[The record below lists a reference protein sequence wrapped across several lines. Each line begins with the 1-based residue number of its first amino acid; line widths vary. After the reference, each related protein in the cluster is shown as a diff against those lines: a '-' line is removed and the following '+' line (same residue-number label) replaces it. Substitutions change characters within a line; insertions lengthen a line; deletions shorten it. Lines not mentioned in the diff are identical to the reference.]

1 MAKLRGN
8 TLFIRFLRFAP
19 RLTTFAVLAVLAVL
33 PLFGGPP
40 VERNQPQNAQQV
52 PDAPSATRP
61 VPTAPFPAN
70 TKPAPVNQPQR
81 PADEPTEAPAPATP
95 PGEVVPAPPRT
106 GPRSA
111 EDDGLNQFKI
121 VTSVNFVTVPVTVKD
136 SDGRLVDGLV
146 RRDFS
151 VYEDGEPQP
160 LRLFTSDPFPL
171 SVALVID
178 QGISDTSMKRVNE
191 TYQGMLGAFSQ
202 FDEVAVYTYD
212 NTVRQVTDF
221 QGANDKTLAA
231 LRRTRR
237 RGRTGGV
244 PVVNGPM
251 ASGPTINGRPAEP
264 SARTVQTPQR
274 ETRAL
279 NDAMLR
285 AAQDLSQREK
295 ARRRIIFL
303 ISDGQELDSSTS
315 YAEVLKVLLSNEIIV
330 YSIGVD
336 TAGIPGV
343 EKLARIRFPGQGTN
357 NLLPKYVSATGGEHF
372 SEFTRAAIERA
383 YARLTEVARNQ
394 YTLGYTTRASVA
406 GNYRTIEVRVK
417 RPGLKVYARDGY
429 YPLPRR
435 PAQ

>member
-8 TLFIRFLRFAP
+8 TFFVHFLPFTLLLA
-19 RLTTFAVLAVLAVL
+19 AVTLAA
-33 PLFGGPP
+33 
-40 VERNQPQNAQQV
+40 QPAKEPQKETQKV

-61 VPTAPFPAN
+61 VPATPFPAG
-70 TKPAPVNQPQR
+70 TKPAPAPQPSR
-81 PADEPTEAPAPATP
+81 PADEPAEPAVTPTP
-95 PGEVVPAPPRT
+95 PTKVVPAPPRN
-106 GPRSA
+106 GPRTA
-111 EDDGLNQFKI
+111 EDDGLNEFKI
-121 VTSVNFVTVPVTVKD
+121 VSNVNFVTVPVTVKD

-151 VYEDGEPQP
+151 VYEDGEPQN

-178 QGISDTSMKRVNE
+178 QGISATSMKRVNE

-202 FDEVAVYTYD
+202 FDEVALYTYD

-221 QGANDKTLAA
+221 QVANDQMLAA
-231 LRRTRR
+231 LRRTKRP
-237 RGRTGGV
+237 GRQGGV
-244 PVVNGPM
+244 PVVGGPM
-251 ASGPTINGRPAEP
+251 NSGPTINGRPAEP
-264 SARTVQTPQR
+264 SARTVQTPTR

-285 AAQDLSQREK
+285 AAQDLSKREK

-303 ISDGQELDSSTS
+303 ISDGQELDSSAS
-315 YAEVLKVLLSNEIIV
+315 YAEVLKLLLSNEIIV
-330 YSIGVD
+330 YTIGVD
-336 TAGIPGV
+336 SAGIPGV
-343 EKLARIRFPGQGTN
+343 EKLGRLRFPGQGTN

-372 SEFTRAAIERA
+372 SEFTRAAIEGA

-406 GNYRTIEVRVK
+406 STYRTIEVRVK

-435 PAQ
+435 PAGQ

>member
-1 MAKLRGN
+1 MGKLRGN
-8 TLFIRFLRFAP
+8 TLFMQFLRLSAI
-19 RLTTFAVLAVLAVL
+19 LAAASCLSA
-33 PLFGGPP
+33 
-40 VERNQPQNAQQV
+40 QPAQDPQKI

-61 VPTAPFPAN
+61 VPTTPFPAG
-70 TKPAPVNQPQR
+70 TKSAPVPQPGR
-81 PADEPTEAPAPATP
+81 PAEEASEPAPAQTP
-95 PGEVVPAPPRT
+95 PANIAQTPPRN
-106 GPRSA
+106 GPRTP
-111 EDDGLNQFKI
+111 EDDGLNEFKI
-121 VTSVNFVTVPVTVKD
+121 VSNVNFVTVPVTVKD
-136 SDGRLVDGLV
+136 EDGRLVDGLV

-151 VYEDGEPQP
+151 VYEDGEPQT

-178 QGISDTSMKRVNE
+178 QGISDTSMKRINE
-191 TYQGMLGAFSQ
+191 TYQGMVGAFSQ
-202 FDEVAVYTYD
+202 YDEVAVYTYD

-221 QGANDKTLAA
+221 QVANDNMLAS
-231 LRRTRR
+231 LRRTKRP
-237 RGRTGGV
+237 GRTGGV
-244 PVVNGPM
+244 PVVSGPM

-264 SARTVQTPQR
+264 SARSVQTPVR

-285 AAQDLSQREK
+285 AAQDLSKREK

-303 ISDGQELDSSTS
+303 ISDGQELDSSAS
-315 YAEVLKVLLSNEIIV
+315 YAEVLKVLLTNEIIV

-343 EKLARIRFPGQGTN
+343 EKLGRLRFPGQGTN

-372 SEFTRAAIERA
+372 SEFTRAAIEGA

-406 GNYRTIEVRVK
+406 STYRTIEVRVK

-435 PAQ
+435 PAGQ